1 MPLVSITTN
10 SPHFAERQN
19 DLLSSLSSTMSAML
33 GKSERFVMVKAEH
46 NPAMLFGGT
55 KAPLAYVELKSIG
68 LPEAQVKNFS
78 SELCRVIADELEVF
92 PDRIYIEFTDAPR
105 HLWGWNGGTF

>member
-10 SPHFAERQN
+10 SPRFAERQN
-19 DLLSSLSSTMSAML
+19 DLISSLSSTVSAML

-55 KAPLAYVELKSIG
+55 DAPLAYVELKSIG
-68 LPEAQVKNFS
+68 LPETQAKSFS

-105 HLWGWNGGTF
+105 QLWGWNSGTF